1 MSRQIKAPQRCNYA
15 FLFAYALSVA
25 KKKKTLKMRNL
36 ILIMRP
42 SLVDYSLHSG

>member
-25 KKKKTLKMRNL
+25 KKKK
-36 ILIMRP
+36 
-42 SLVDYSLHSG
+42 H